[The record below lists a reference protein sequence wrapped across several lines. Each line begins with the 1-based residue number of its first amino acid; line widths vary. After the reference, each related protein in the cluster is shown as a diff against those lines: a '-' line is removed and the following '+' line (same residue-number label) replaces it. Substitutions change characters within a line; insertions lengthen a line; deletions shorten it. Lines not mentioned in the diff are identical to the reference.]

1 MAEKSSSLK
10 NTLLKQLDPLTN
22 ALRVARGGDAQKTRG
37 ASQKPVRS
45 KAIGPA
51 SGKSKSTSKKTG
63 GRSPKKTTTPKISP
77 LAPEAFPNMPV
88 VAGVRLGTGRTGDKY
103 KGRDDLLAVL
113 LDKGTACAGV
123 TTTSKMP
130 SAPVDWCRSLIETDH
145 GMDNARMLVVNA
157 GNANAFTGQAGK
169 DTVRATAAAAAGLAS
184 CRQKD
189 VLIASTGVIG
199 EVLNPGPLVRALE
212 KAHGR
217 AKPDNWAKAAAAIMT
232 TDTYSKGAHASAD
245 IDGATV
251 NICGI
256 AKGSGMI
263 QPDMATMLS
272 FVFTDAAIPAPI
284 LQTLLS
290 VNVRHTFN
298 AISVDSDTST
308 SDTVLVFATGKGPA
322 HTPIVRAG
330 DRRLMDFRSK
340 LLAVM
345 TDLAHQV
352 VRDGEGATKFI
363 SIKITGAASAR
374 SAKTIASAVANSPLV
389 KTALAGED
397 ANWGR
402 IVMAV
407 GKAGEPADRDR
418 LSIRIGGY
426 GVAKLGQADP
436 DYAES
441 RVAKHLKGQEIE
453 IEIDVGVGAGEAVV
467 WTCDLTHQYI
477 SINADYRS

>member
-1 MAEKSSSLK
+1 MAEKPSSLK

-22 ALRVARGGDAQKTRG
+22 ALRAARGVG
-37 ASQKPVRS
+37 ASQKG
-45 KAIGPA
+45 KGAKKPA
-51 SGKSKSTSKKTG
+51 TSRGKFPPGDKSKSAASRPKALKSKKSG
-63 GRSPKKTTTPKISP
+63 PAAISP
-77 LAPEAFPNMPV
+77 LAPERFPDMPAL
-88 VAGVRLGTGRTGDKY
+88 AGVQLGAGRVGDKY
-103 KGRDDLLAVL
+103 KGRDDLLAVV

-123 TTTSKMP
+123 TTTSNMP
-130 SAPVDWCRSLIETDH
+130 SAPVDWCRALIETDH
-145 GMDNARMLVVNA
+145 GMDHARMLVVNA
-157 GNANAFTGQAGK
+157 GNANAFTGQAGR
-169 DTVRATAAAAAGLAS
+169 DSVRATAAAAAKLAS

-199 EVLNPGPLVRALE
+199 DVLNPDPLVRALE
-212 KAHGR
+212 KAHAR
-217 AKPDNWAKAAAAIMT
+217 AKPGAWAKAAAAIMT
-232 TDTYSKGAHASAD
+232 TDTYAKGAHASAL
-245 IDGATV
+245 IDGAEV

-272 FVFTDAAIPAPI
+272 FIFTDAAIPAPI

-290 VNVRHTFN
+290 VAVRRTFN

-308 SDTVLVFATGKGPA
+308 SDTVLLFATGKGPA
-322 HTPIVRAG
+322 HTPILRAG

-340 LLAVM
+340 LFAVM
-345 TDLAHQV
+345 RDLAHQV

-363 SIKITGAASAR
+363 SVRVTGAASAR
-374 SAKTIASAVANSPLV
+374 SAKIIASAVANSPLV
-389 KTALAGED
+389 KTAMAGED

-407 GKAGEPADRDR
+407 GKAGEPADRDK
-418 LSIRIGGY
+418 LSIRIGGES
-426 GVAKLGQADP
+426 VAKAGQVDP

-441 RVAKHLKGQEIE
+441 RVAKHLKTQEID

-477 SINADYRS
+477 AINADYRS

>member
-1 MAEKSSSLK
+1 LRGARG
-10 NTLLKQLDPLTN
+10 TN
-22 ALRVARGGDAQKTRG
+22 ASENPG
-37 ASQKPVRS
+37 ASKQRAGSKTKKPVRGAAKSTPKKS
-45 KAIGPA
+45 KA
-51 SGKSKSTSKKTG
+51 
-63 GRSPKKTTTPKISP
+63 RSATQSAAAAISP
-77 LAPEAFPNMPV
+77 LAPDTFPAMPA
-88 VAGVRLGTGRTGDKY
+88 VAGVAVGTGRTGDKY
-103 KGRDDLLAVL
+103 KGRDDLLAVV

-130 SAPVDWCRSLIETDH
+130 SAPVDWCRTLIETDH

-157 GNANAFTGQAGK
+157 GNANAFTGQAGR
-169 DTVRATAAAAAGLAS
+169 DSVRATVAAAAKLS
-184 CRQKD
+184 NCRQRD

-199 EVLNPGPLVRALE
+199 EVLKPAPLVRALE
-212 KAHGR
+212 KAHQR
-217 AKPDNWAKAAAAIMT
+217 AKPGAWAKAAAAIMT
-232 TDTYSKGAHASAD
+232 TDTYAKGAHASAL
-245 IDGATV
+245 IDGEEV

-272 FVFTDAAIPAPI
+272 FIFTDAAIPAPI

-308 SDTVLVFATGKGPA
+308 SDTVLLFATGKGPA
-322 HTPIVRAG
+322 HTVIQRAG
-330 DRRLMDFRSK
+330 DRRLMDFRNK
-340 LLAVM
+340 LNAVM
-345 TDLAHQV
+345 EDLAHQV

-363 SIKITGAASAR
+363 AVKVTGAATAR
-374 SAKTIASAVANSPLV
+374 SAKIIARAVANSPLV

-418 LSIRIGGY
+418 LSIKIGGY
-426 GVAKLGQADP
+426 GVAKAGQVDP
-436 DYAES
+436 DFVES
-441 RVAKHLKGQEIE
+441 RVAKHLKGQEIDL
-453 IEIDVGVGAGEAVV
+453 EIDVGVGGGEAVV

-477 SINADYRS
+477 AINADYRS

>member
-1 MAEKSSSLK
+1 MAGKPSSLK
-10 NTLLKQLDPLTN
+10 TTLLKQLDPLTN
-22 ALRVARGGDAQKTRG
+22 ALRAARHAGVVKSKTT
-37 ASQKPVRS
+37 AN
-45 KAIGPA
+45 KAA
-51 SGKSKSTSKKTG
+51 SGKTKGVAAKKTAA
-63 GRSPKKTTTPKISP
+63 PKISP
-77 LAPEAFPNMPV
+77 LAPKAFPAMPPL
-88 VAGVRLGTGRTGDKY
+88 AGVSVGTGRTGVTY
-103 KGRDDLLAVL
+103 KGRDDLLVVL
-113 LDKGTACAGV
+113 LGKGASCAGV
-123 TTTSKMP
+123 TTTSRMP
-130 SAPVDWCRSLIETDH
+130 SAPVDWCRSLIDADH
-145 GMDNARMLVVNA
+145 GMEQARMLVVNA
-157 GNANAFTGQAGK
+157 GNANAFTGQAGR
-169 DTVRATAAAAAGLAS
+169 DTVRAIAAAAGKLAS

-199 EVLNPGPLVRALE
+199 AVLDPAPVVRAL
-212 KAHGR
+212 KTAHGK
-217 AKPDNWAKAAAAIMT
+217 AKPDTWEKAAAAIMT
-232 TDTYSKGAHASAD
+232 TDTFAKGAHARAL
-245 IDGATV
+245 IDGEGV

-272 FVFTDAAIPAPI
+272 FIFTDAAIPAPI

-290 VNVRHTFN
+290 VAVRHSFN

-308 SDTVLVFATGKGPA
+308 SDTVLLFATGKGAA

-330 DRRLMDFRSK
+330 DRRLMDFRRK

-363 SIKITGAASAR
+363 SVKVTGATSAR
-374 SAKTIASAVANSPLV
+374 SARIIARSVANSPLV
-389 KTALAGED
+389 KTAMAGED

-418 LSIRIGGY
+418 LSIRIGGH
-426 GVAKLGQADP
+426 GVAKAGRADP
-436 DYAES
+436 GYDEA
-441 RVAKHLKGQEIE
+441 RVTRHLKKPMID
-453 IEIDVGVGAGEAVV
+453 IEIDVGMGAGEAVV

-477 SINADYRS
+477 AINADYRS